1 MKTIV
6 EIKVNEEYSSK
17 IKQIVKLGDLLLVVK
32 LVIRFSYIYI
42 FHLFFI
48 NLKIM
53 WFIFN

>member
-53 WFIFN
+53 

>member
-32 LVIRFSYIYI
+32 LVIRFSYVYI
-42 FHLFFI
+42 FYLFI
-48 NLKIM
+48 LSI
-53 WFIFN
+53 